1 MAATLRIEP
10 DAAFVKD
17 VIANGGGDLKKCYQC
32 ATCTAACT
40 LSTEARPFPRKQMIE
55 AQWGL
60 KEQLVSDPALWLCHN
75 CGECSDRCPRGARPG
90 DVMGALRR
98 AAIRHF
104 AFPSFMGRAVAN
116 AKALPALLLVPALI
130 FAAIALYAPKGH
142 VEEGARKF
150 ADVFPTNFIE
160 PLFFVVAALALL
172 GFAIGLS
179 RFIAALR
186 AGGADGAILAGL
198 VPALALIFRHSRF
211 KECKGKAGDRYLGH
225 FLMFLGFV
233 GLGVMGTIV
242 GLGTMA
248 GVMETPLAITN
259 PLKIFANICALAV
272 LIGSVML
279 LVHRSKLAATSTYF
293 DWYFL
298 LTLVLTAATG
308 IASELLRLAQAAAWM
323 YAVYFTHLV
332 LIFTLFLYAPY
343 SKFAHLV
350 YRTVAIAAAEGRST
364 R

>member
-17 VIANGGGDLKKCYQC
+17 VIANGGGDLKKCFQC
-32 ATCTAACT
+32 ATCSAVCT
-40 LSTEARPFPRKQMIE
+40 LSPEASPFPRRQMIE

-60 KEQLVSDPALWLCHN
+60 KEQLVGDPALWLCHN

-90 DVMGALRR
+90 DVMGSLRR

-104 AFPSFMGRAVAN
+104 AFPSFMGGAVAN
-116 AKALPALLLVPALI
+116 ARALPLLLLLPVLI
-130 FAAIALYAPKGH
+130 FAAVALYAPRG
-142 VEEGARKF
+142 EATGQLEF
-150 ADVFPTNFIE
+150 ANVFPIGVIE
-160 PLFFVVAALALL
+160 PLFFVVAGLALL
-172 GFAIGLS
+172 GFAVGLS
-179 RFIAALR
+179 RFVAALR

-198 VPALALIFRHSRF
+198 IPALSLIIAHSRF
-211 KECKGKAGDRYLGH
+211 KNCKGKAGDRYLGH
-225 FLMFLGFV
+225 FLTFLGFM
-233 GLGVMGTIV
+233 GLAVMGTIV

-248 GVMETPLAITN
+248 GVMETPLPAAN
-259 PLKIFANICALAV
+259 PLKIFANICALAI
-272 LIGSVML
+272 LIGGVML
-279 LVHRSKLAATSTYF
+279 LVHRSKLAASSTYF
-293 DWYFL
+293 DWFFL

-308 IASELLRLAQAAAWM
+308 IASELLRLAQAAALM